1 MAKYEIVRM
10 PQEKDKLSASLD
22 EYALF
27 LDAMY
32 TEHDKTVFGSV
43 NFLLDYWL
51 FLWDTG
57 AGFFLTKRDDD
68 GKLLLLAMMTK
79 YQDIWHGRQRA
90 EIHRL
95 AIAGDEELD
104 SQTEVQG
111 AIDYLASIAPMLDFD
126 FLYYTT
132 RDKKGSELKE
142 LVWSN

>member
-10 PQEKDKLSASLD
+10 PQKKDELGALLD
-22 EYALF
+22 EYSLF

-32 TEHDKTVFGSV
+32 TEHDRASFGEPK
-43 NFLLDYWL
+43 FLLDYWL

-57 AGFFLTKRDDD
+57 SGFFLTKRADN

-79 YQDIWHGRQRA
+79 YQDLWHGRQRA

-95 AIAGDEELD
+95 AIAGDAELD
-104 SQTEVQG
+104 SQAEVQG
-111 AIDYLASIAPMLDFD
+111 AIDYLASVAPMLDFD

-132 RDKKGSELKE
+132 RDVKGSELKE
-142 LVWSN
+142 LVWSV